1 MSSDHKTTQKKANR
15 EYLYLLRG
23 DLKKVSN
30 ELGCSYQK
38 VRDYVRGTV
47 QDQLIGATLDKLNAA
62 RKKQAET
69 ESDKA
74 VSEIINQNDC

>member
-1 MSSDHKTTQKKANR
+1 MNNLHKTTQNNTNK

-47 QDQLIGATLDKLNAA
+47 QDQRIGTTLDKLNAA

-69 ESDKA
+69 DSKNA
-74 VSEIINQNDC
+74 VNEIINKTNS